1 MTKAGQ
7 LPGFF
12 LMMKRKNL
20 LPYLIEKQD
29 YNFYQNN
36 NSAEIPL
43 KKTLIQNKL
52 IQKAKTFCQRS

>member
-1 MTKAGQ
+1 
-7 LPGFF
+7 
-12 LMMKRKNL
+12 MKRKNL